1 MKPSFADTTSFSWSD
16 LGDTAVGRPHL
27 GSEVSV
33 VVYRLALYSLREAI
47 AARHG
52 EEAAAQVFR
61 DGGWIAG
68 REFCRNTLDTSLA
81 PAAFIDQLQDTLA
94 ERRIGILRVE
104 SLDLAA
110 LTMTLT
116 VSEDLDCSGL
126 PVTGK
131 TVCDYDEGFIAGI
144 LYEFLHV
151 DFRVV
156 EIDCWATGD
165 RTCRFSVT
173 PVMAGS

>member
-68 REFCRNTLDTSLA
+68 REFCRNTWT
-81 PAAFIDQLQDTLA
+81 PPWR
-94 ERRIGILRVE
+94 RRISSTSCRRRSPRGG
-104 SLDLAA
+104 
-110 LTMTLT
+110 
-116 VSEDLDCSGL
+116 SGFFASSRWTS
-126 PVTGK
+126 P
-131 TVCDYDEGFIAGI
+131 
-144 LYEFLHV
+144 
-151 DFRVV
+151 
-156 EIDCWATGD
+156 
-165 RTCRFSVT
+165 
-173 PVMAGS
+173 P